1 MTLYRAA
8 ILFVLASLSA
18 GCQNF
23 SAISP
28 GTLSQEVQAH
38 FGAPNSIWKN
48 ADGSEVWEYPRG
60 RTGVQRFMIA
70 IGPDRT
76 VRSVNQ
82 VLTEAYFSKVQI
94 GMSRDD
100 VHRLLGTPREIVN
113 FERRNEEVWT
123 WPYLQFSGYML
134 FHVHFDRSSGIVER
148 ILRLE
153 DLDALVGD

>member
-1 MTLYRAA
+1 MTRYRAS
-8 ILFVLASLSA
+8 ILFVLASLSG
-18 GCQNF
+18 GCQTF

-28 GTLSQEVQAH
+28 GTPSQEVQAH
-38 FGAPNSIWKN
+38 FGAPNSVWKN

-60 RTGVQRFMIA
+60 RTGVQQFMIA

-76 VRSVNQ
+76 VQSVAQ
-82 VLTEAYFSKVQI
+82 VLTEAYLSKVQI
-94 GMSRDD
+94 GMSRDN
-100 VHRLLGTPREIVN
+100 VRRLLGTPREIVT

-134 FHVHFDRSSGIVER
+134 FHVHFDRSSGTVEL

-153 DLDALVGD
+153 DLDYLVGD

>member
-1 MTLYRAA
+1 MIRYRATT
-8 ILFVLASLSA
+8 LFALALLLA

-23 SAISP
+23 SAIAP
-28 GTLSQEVQAH
+28 GTPSQEVQAH
-38 FGAPNSIWKN
+38 FGTPNSVWKS

-60 RTGVQRFMIA
+60 RTGVQKCMIA
-70 IGPDRT
+70 IDPDRT

-82 VLTEAYFSKVQI
+82 VLTETYFSKVQL
-94 GMSRDD
+94 GMSRND
-100 VHRLLGTPREIVN
+100 VSRLLGTPREIVT

-134 FHVHFDRSSGIVER
+134 FHVHFDRSSGTVEL

-153 DLDALVGD
+153 DLDYLVGD